1 MWIEAL
7 IVILAQGIIALALLT
22 LNDRFMAQKLL
33 HLSVGVSTLILYNLL
48 PPKIFIALTFLVM
61 LLLILVP
68 SRYFHKKLGVVA
80 YPLSVLIV
88 AFFFHDNSHVF
99 TYSLYPMFFA
109 DPLGAL
115 VGRYFGRKK
124 IACGKTLEGTLVVY
138 LINFLLFF
146 MGGFSPVDSAFISLV
161 LTLLEVSSPGGL
173 DNLTVPLSAMAILGG
188 WGYVELWIA
197 LPISLVIALLIGIAR
212 WLTLCA
218 SLAVASLGAIILY
231 AGGLAWVL
239 PLIAFV
245 GVASAV
251 GRLLGSD
258 EKTRDVN
265 QVFAN
270 GGVSA
275 FLAVI
280 YAIMHLD
287 LLFYMH
293 LSAVAAMMADTLA
306 TEIGMKFS
314 RQSYLITNLHP
325 VRKGISG
332 GVSGWGFLG
341 ALVGALIISAFA
353 GSEFVPVAVSGFMG
367 SIIDSYL
374 GAIFERR
381 GLWNNDVTN
390 FLAAVSG
397 AMLYLIISGG
407 GSL

>member
-1 MWIEAL
+1 VWIEAL
-7 IVILAQGIIALALLT
+7 IVIVAQGIIALALMS
-22 LNDRFMAQKLL
+22 LNDRFLAQKLL

-48 PPKIFIALTFLVM
+48 PARVFIALTLLVM
-61 LLLILVP
+61 LILLFIP

-88 AFFFHDNSHVF
+88 ALFFHDNSHVF

-115 VGRYFGRKK
+115 VGRYFGRRR
-124 IACGKTLEGTLVVY
+124 IPCRKTLEGTLVVY
-138 LINFLLFF
+138 LINFVIFF
-146 MGGFSPVDSAFISLV
+146 MGGFSPVDSAFISLI

-188 WGYVELWIA
+188 WGYMELWIA
-197 LPISLVIALLIGIAR
+197 LPISLIVALLIALAR
-212 WLTLCA
+212 WLTLCG
-218 SLAVASLGAIILY
+218 SLAAASLGTIILY
-231 AGGLAWVL
+231 SGGLIWVV

-245 GVASAV
+245 GLASVV
-251 GRLLGSD
+251 GRFLGSD

-275 FLAVI
+275 FLAVL

-287 LLFYMH
+287 VLFYMH

-314 RQSYLITNLHP
+314 RQSYLITNFNP
-325 VRKGISG
+325 VRKGVSG

-341 ALVGALIISAFA
+341 AMVGALIISAFA
-353 GSEFVPVAVSGFMG
+353 GSKFFPVAVSGFVG
-367 SIIDSYL
+367 SVIDSYL
-374 GAIFERR
+374 GALFESR
-381 GLWNNDVTN
+381 GFWNNDITN

-397 AMLYLIISGG
+397 ALFFFVVFGG
-407 GSL
+407 GFL